1 MTSRSQSGD
10 EREGTPTKLIGKKTN
25 HVRKDASSNW
35 SRAPKAQ
42 VFDLHTKPNLFLSFF
57 PP

>member
-25 HVRKDASSNW
+25 HVRKDASSN
-35 SRAPKAQ
+35 
-42 VFDLHTKPNLFLSFF
+42 
-57 PP
+57 